1 MSGRMVGRFLS
12 RMLEV
17 RAERDGQAAA
27 LEPSAIPSTWAETEP
42 AVEGAVRHR
51 LPGSPSDVLVRSLAQ
66 KVLDGWLQNRHQTLV
81 PLAMNLG
88 RLAPD
93 QVDLL
98 VNFAAVAL
106 LGGAS
111 SADAGRNV
119 VSRWLRTLGAE
130 DRAIEM
136 FDRAVASPRPLS
148 LLLQAIR
155 EQDLGPYAY
164 AAAVVASDQHEVA
177 GRLFSNYVAARL
189 ALPADAV
196 RSIDRRYRR

>member
-1 MSGRMVGRFLS
+1 MAGHLLGRFLS
-12 RMLEV
+12 RMLEA

-27 LEPSAIPSTWAETEP
+27 LEPSAIPSSWAQAEP
-42 AVEGAVRHR
+42 AGEGAVRHR
-51 LPGSPSDVLVRSLAQ
+51 LPGLPTDILVRGLAQ

-88 RLAPD
+88 RLDPD
-93 QVDLL
+93 QIDVL

-111 SADAGRNV
+111 STDAGRHV
-119 VSRWLRTLGAE
+119 VTRWLRALGADE
-130 DRAIEM
+130 PALDA
-136 FDRAVASPRPLS
+136 FDRAVSQPRPLS
-148 LLLQAIR
+148 LLLHAVR